1 MSDLVV
7 RRLPFDF
14 EGVRFLWNPSN
25 PGFSM
30 WGNSIS
36 FGAIGFEAWLVRV
49 MRQVIPQIRDEAMR
63 EEAEQ
68 FTEQE
73 AVHAAAHNKHV
84 KALIER
90 YPGLAEARQLA
101 TSFFEQAWQFDS
113 LEESLCAIAALE
125 ATFTPSFKLVIDNR
139 RALMGDGDARVASLL
154 LWHFCEEIE
163 HRSSALAIYHHVYG
177 DRFARLRRFPTL
189 RQRISDF
196 LRTMRAEFRKH
207 VPEDETRTHGQRAF
221 GEVSRRDKWLA
232 SSRILLS
239 QTPWHDP
246 GRASLPRWSDTW
258 FEAYERGED
267 MTRFYGAP
275 SRGMWG

>member
-7 RRLPFDF
+7 RRLPFEFD
-14 EGVRFLWNPSN
+14 GVRFLWNPNN

-49 MRQVIPQIRDEAMR
+49 MRQVIPEIRDEAIR
-63 EEAEQ
+63 EEALQ

-90 YPGLAEARQLA
+90 YPGLADARQLA
-101 TSFFEQAWQFDS
+101 TSYFERTWKFDS
-113 LEESLCAIAALE
+113 VEESLCAIAALE

-139 RALMGDGDARVASLL
+139 RVLMGDGDARVASLL

-163 HRSSALAIYHHVYG
+163 HRSSALAVYHHLYG

-189 RQRISDF
+189 RRRISDF
-196 LRTMRAEFRKH
+196 LRAMRAEFRKH
-207 VPEDETRTHGQRAF
+207 VPEEETRTHGQRAF
-221 GEVSRRDKWLA
+221 GEVPRRDKWVA

-246 GRASLPRWSDTW
+246 DRASLPRWASTW
-258 FEAYERGED
+258 FEAYERGEE
-267 MTRFYGAP
+267 MTRFYGAQ
-275 SRGMWG
+275 SRGM